1 MNEIESIQYRI
12 HEIRGQK
19 VMLDFDLAALY
30 GIETRVLNQA
40 VKRNIARFP
49 EDFMFQLTKGE
60 LEILR
65 SQMMITNEESQI
77 VISNQ
82 PEKQRNINWKSQ
94 TVISNT
100 EEDVFLKSQIGISKI
115 SKMGTRKLPYAFTEN
130 GVAMLSSVLRSP
142 LAIQMNIG
150 IMRVFTEIRR
160 MAASLTLPDS
170 SAELRREIQAVR
182 DEMNE
187 ILADQNEINE
197 DTRAQLDAI
206 STALAELQDNRPRQ
220 RRRSIGFI
228 KPDME

>member
-1 MNEIESIQYRI
+1 MNEIEKIQYRI

-19 VMLDFDLAALY
+19 VMLDFDLATLY

-40 VKRNIARFP
+40 VKRNIERFP

-60 LEILR
+60 LDILR
-65 SQMMITNEESQI
+65 SQFVISKTDDTQEDTDWKSQI
-77 VISNQ
+77 VISN
-82 PEKQRNINWKSQ
+82 
-94 TVISNT
+94 
-100 EEDVFLKSQIGISKI
+100 F

-150 IMRVFTEIRR
+150 IMRVFTESRR
-160 MAASLTLPDS
+160 MASTLVLPDNNT
-170 SAELRREIQAVR
+170 ELRREIQALR

-206 STALAELQDNRPRQ
+206 STALADLQQNRGLG
-220 RRRSIGFI
+220 IFL
-228 KPDME
+228 

>member
-1 MNEIESIQYRI
+1 MNELEKIQYRI

-30 GIETRVLNQA
+30 GVQTKRLNEQ
-40 VKRNIARFP
+40 VKRNIERFP

-60 LEILR
+60 WVILQSQIATTKYAENEDISILR
-65 SQMMITNEESQI
+65 SQIATTKGMRMKRS
-77 VISNQ
+77 
-82 PEKQRNINWKSQ
+82 
-94 TVISNT
+94 
-100 EEDVFLKSQIGISKI
+100 
-115 SKMGTRKLPYAFTEN
+115 LPYAFTEN

-160 MAASLTLPDS
+160 MAASLALPDS
-170 SAELRREIQAVR
+170 NAELRKEIQAVR

-206 STALAELQDNRPRQ
+206 STALAELQDNRTP
-220 RRRSIGFI
+220 RRRRAIGFI
-228 KPDME
+228 QPKDKKES